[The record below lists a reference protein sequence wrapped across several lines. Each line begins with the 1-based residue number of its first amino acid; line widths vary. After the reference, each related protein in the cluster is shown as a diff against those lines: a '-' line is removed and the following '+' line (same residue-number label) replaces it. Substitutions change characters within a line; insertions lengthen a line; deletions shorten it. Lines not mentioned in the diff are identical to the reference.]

1 MTVGRICTRSVDL
14 ADCDESAQVAASRMN
29 TRNVGTLVVIDDQK
43 RPIGIL
49 TDRDLAIRVVGK
61 GLDPNSTSVE
71 SVMSASPD
79 CIEENAVIESAITLM
94 RRGSHRRLLV
104 VDGDGKLIGLL
115 SLDDILDLLSEEFEE
130 IGKLVREE
138 SPNSLAL

>member
-14 ADCDESAQVAASRMN
+14 ADRDETSQVAASRMN
-29 TRNVGTLVVIDDQK
+29 TRNVGTLVVIDDEK

-49 TDRDLAIRVVGK
+49 TDRDLTIRVVAK
-61 GLDPNSTSVE
+61 GLDASTTLVKE
-71 SVMSASPD
+71 IMSPSPACVKED
-79 CIEENAVIESAITLM
+79 DVIETAITMM

-104 VDGDGKLIGLL
+104 VDEEGKLAGLL

-138 SPNSLAL
+138 SPNALAL

>member
-14 ADCDESAQVAASRMN
+14 ADRTETAQVAASRMN
-29 TRNVGTLVVIDDQK
+29 TRNVGTLVVIDDEK
-43 RPIGIL
+43 RPVGIL
-49 TDRDLAIRVVGK
+49 TDRDLCIRVVAK
-61 GLDPNSTSVE
+61 GLDPNTATVE
-71 SVMSASPD
+71 SVMSPSPD
-79 CIEENAVIESAITLM
+79 CVKEDGVIETAITLM

-104 VDGDGKLIGLL
+104 VDDDGRLLGLL

-138 SPNSLAL
+138 SPNALAL

>member
-14 ADCDESAQVAASRMN
+14 ADRDESVQVAASRMN
-29 TRNVGTLVVIDDQK
+29 TRNVGTLVVNDDDK

-49 TDRDLAIRVVGK
+49 TDRDLTIRVVAK
-61 GLDPNSTSVE
+61 GLDPTSTSVE
-71 SVMSASPD
+71 SVMSPSPD
-79 CIEENAVIESAITLM
+79 CITEDAVIETAITLM

-104 VDGDGKLIGLL
+104 VDDEGKLVGLL
-115 SLDDILDLLSEEFEE
+115 SLDDILDLLSEEFVE

-138 SPNSLAL
+138 SPNALAL

>member
-14 ADCDESAQVAASRMN
+14 ADHNETAQVAASRMN
-29 TRNVGTLVVIDDQK
+29 TRNVGTLVVIDNQK

-49 TDRDLAIRVVGK
+49 TDRDLAIRVVAK
-61 GLDPNSTSVE
+61 GLDPGTTRVQSL
-71 SVMSASPD
+71 MSPTPD
-79 CIEENAVIESAITLM
+79 CVTEDTVIETAITLM

-104 VDGDGKLIGLL
+104 VDDDGKLLGLL

-138 SPNSLAL
+138 SPNALAL